1 MNKLE
6 PCSEQIV
13 FHLKP
18 STRNAIE
25 HAADGFTAVGP
36 MTAFAVVDDLQ
47 SLMVAIRPRVDE
59 LGITLETVED
69 TGGLFFL
76 GRIPLRQRHPP

>member
-1 MNKLE
+1 
-6 PCSEQIV
+6 
-13 FHLKP
+13 
-18 STRNAIE
+18 
-25 HAADGFTAVGP
+25 